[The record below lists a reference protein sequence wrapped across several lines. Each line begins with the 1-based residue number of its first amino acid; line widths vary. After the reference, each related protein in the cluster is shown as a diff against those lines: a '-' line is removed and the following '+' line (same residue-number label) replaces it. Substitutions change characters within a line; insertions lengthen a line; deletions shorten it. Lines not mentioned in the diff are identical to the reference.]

1 MGEGDS
7 LYLRPSE
14 NTSDYCECG
23 ENSMI
28 ERALLFV
35 RDVELFETI
44 RRTLLDHHPIEVEFA
59 GTAKAAIQRLSSQRV
74 PTLFLDYR
82 LEHFDDEVTQL
93 LDAIKQNFSAINLVS
108 VGDGNYPLPIA
119 EHLDLLTLEH
129 VIVSSKGTLQIPEDG
144 LQRVLSAARAR
155 PIPQRREISADG
167 ITLST
172 YTEELFPVL
181 DDLKRVAH
189 RDVTLLLVGETGT
202 GKTTLARLIHNQ
214 SSRRDKPFQHLAC
227 GALPADLI
235 ESELFGHVRGAFTG
249 AERNKIG
256 RFQAAGRGTLLLD
269 EIDVLELKQQ
279 AKLLKV
285 IETGEFEMVGSTE
298 PRQSEARLIV
308 ASNVNLEELAAAGR
322 FRSDLYYRLNVLEFR
337 LLPLRERLQD
347 ITHISIGIIGECC
360 RTHDIQ
366 LNSIDFRF
374 LDALKRYRWPGNLR
388 ELKNHLCR
396 AVLFSEDNRLMLK
409 DIAPKVV
416 QADFAD
422 EPPSSS
428 EVSRRGWTLAERVAQ
443 SERESLYQA
452 LRENGHNRTKTAK
465 ALGLSRV
472 GLYKK
477 LKRLGL
483 MDNDRELSRSE
494 FK

>member
-1 MGEGDS
+1 
-7 LYLRPSE
+7 
-14 NTSDYCECG
+14 
-23 ENSMI
+23 MI

-35 RDVELFETI
+35 RDVELFETL
-44 RRTLLDHHPIEVEFA
+44 RRSVLDHQQIEIEFA
-59 GTAKAAIQRLSSQRV
+59 GTAESALQRLSSQRV

-82 LEHFDDEVTQL
+82 LEHFDEEVTQL
-93 LDAIKQNFSAINLVS
+93 LDTIKRDFAAINIVS
-108 VGDGNYPLPIA
+108 IGDGIYPLPIA
-119 EHLDLLTLEH
+119 EHLDLLTLQH
-129 VIVSSKGTLQIPEDG
+129 ITVTSKGALQFPEDG

-155 PIPQRREISADG
+155 PIPRRHEISADG
-167 ITLST
+167 ISLST

-181 DDLKRVAH
+181 DDLQRVSH

-214 SSRRDKPFQHLAC
+214 STRRDKPFQHLAC

-235 ESELFGHVRGAFTG
+235 ESELFGHIRGAFTG

-308 ASNVNLEELAAAGR
+308 ASNVNLEDLAADGR
-322 FRSDLYYRLNVLEFR
+322 FRADLYYRLNVLEFR
-337 LLPLRERLQD
+337 LLPLRERPLD
-347 ITHISIGIIGECC
+347 ITHMSLGIIGECC
-360 RTHDIQ
+360 RTHDIR
-366 LNSIDFRF
+366 LNGIDSRF
-374 LDALKRYRWPGNLR
+374 IDALKRYRWPGNLR

-396 AVLFSEDNRLMLK
+396 AVLFSEDERLMLK

-416 QADFAD
+416 QAEFSVDA
-422 EPPSSS
+422 PTSSS
-428 EVSRRGWTLAERVAQ
+428 TSTRGWTLAERVAQ

-452 LRENGHNRTKTAK
+452 LRENGNNRTKTAK

-483 MDNDRELSRSE
+483 MDSDLQLSPSE
-494 FK
+494 FR